1 MRVTIDPDRC
11 QGHLRCSML
20 VPELFLVD
28 DMGHSYTEDAD
39 VAPER
44 QSKARRAAINCPE
57 QAIEVQE

>member
-1 MRVTIDPDRC
+1 
-11 QGHLRCSML
+11 ML